1 MCLLTGFPPAR
12 LARLDVAS
20 FMLVAR
26 LSVQQRLV
34 YGGCSLNVSVN
45 NLMCLNPK
53 HSQTNPDD
61 ARRGGRVSNQDGYH
75 CFYGIAKT
83 DVQEY
88 SNASFLGAKWFQ

>member
-12 LARLDVAS
+12 LTRLDVAS

-75 CFYGIAKT
+75 CFY
-83 DVQEY
+83 
-88 SNASFLGAKWFQ
+88 ASFSSFHLIYMETDPSH